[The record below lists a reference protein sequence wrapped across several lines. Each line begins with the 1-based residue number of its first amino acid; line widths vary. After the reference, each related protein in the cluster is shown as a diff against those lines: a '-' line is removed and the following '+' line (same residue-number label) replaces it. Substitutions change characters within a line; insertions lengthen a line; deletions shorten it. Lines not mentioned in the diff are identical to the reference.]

1 MTRDVPAPAPKV
13 GRSRTESR
21 QARPRRLAVDSRL
34 IHAGEPV
41 PRIEGAV
48 AMPIFQTS
56 TYVYGGEEGYHNLRY
71 HRLNNS
77 PNHVAL
83 HAKLASIEEAESALV
98 TASGM
103 AAISTALLTILSAG
117 DHLLAQSRL
126 YGGTHSLITEH
137 LPDLGIAY
145 DFIEG
150 GDPDEWERKL
160 RPETKAIYVETIDNP
175 LLAVPDLEAVVD
187 FAREHGLVSLV
198 DNTFATPVNFRPAA
212 LGFDLSLH
220 SGTKYLNGHND
231 VIAGAVIGRADLVER
246 IRQKLNELGGCLDA
260 HAAFLLHRGLKTLA
274 VRVRRQNESAQA
286 LAEALANHPAVA
298 RLHYP
303 GLPEHPTH
311 ANAARFLDGY
321 GGMVSF
327 EAGGG
332 GEAAARV
339 ARRLELAIDAPSLGG
354 VDTLVSRPALLSH
367 AGLPP
372 AERERLGIRDGLI
385 RVSVGLESADDL
397 IADFQ
402 QALEE

>member
-1 MTRDVPAPAPKV
+1 
-13 GRSRTESR
+13 
-21 QARPRRLAVDSRL
+21 
-34 IHAGEPV
+34 
-41 PRIEGAV
+41 
-48 AMPIFQTS
+48 MPIFQTS

-77 PNHVAL
+77 PNHLAL

-117 DHLLAQSRL
+117 DHLLAQARL
-126 YGGTHSLITEH
+126 YGGTYSLITQH

-145 DFIEG
+145 DFVEG

-198 DNTFATPVNFRPAA
+198 DNTFATPVNFRPVA

-231 VIAGAVIGRADLVER
+231 VIAGAVVGRADLVER

-298 RLHYP
+298 RVHYP

-311 ANAARFLDGY
+311 ANAARLLDGY

-327 EAGGG
+327 EAEGG